1 MSEVREKGSRAVPG
15 MLAGAGWMELPLS
28 VAGSPGEK
36 QVTESSVHA
45 MVVREHLREAAS
57 QLHVGHM
64 CGGRQCTD
72 GVDELRTLPG
82 KGCGG
87 EART

>member
-1 MSEVREKGSRAVPG
+1 
-15 MLAGAGWMELPLS
+15 MELPLS

-57 QLHVGHM
+57 QLHVGHT
-64 CGGRQCTD
+64 CGGRQYAD